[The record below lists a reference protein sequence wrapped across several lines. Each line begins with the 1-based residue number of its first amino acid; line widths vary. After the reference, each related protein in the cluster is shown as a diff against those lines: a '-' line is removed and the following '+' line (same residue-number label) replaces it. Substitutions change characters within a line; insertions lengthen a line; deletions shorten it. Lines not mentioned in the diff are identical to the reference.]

1 MDGIANVARQQ
12 QSQVSSPEVQGRATQ
27 QVQQQVQQA
36 PKVDLV
42 KEIQKENVESS
53 KKIDSKEQ
61 VVDLVDQLNKAM
73 APMNTNLKFGVDSQD
88 IFFVSVIESETS
100 RMIRRFP
107 VEQAVDF
114 LPKMQEVSGMLFDTK
129 G

>member
-12 QSQVSSPEVQGRATQ
+12 QSQVQTGNSQEVKAAEIQAESKPKDLVEATQ
-27 QVQQQVQQA
+27 
-36 PKVDLV
+36 
-42 KEIQKENVESS
+42 KEST
-53 KKIDSKEQ
+53 KIDSKQQ
-61 VVDLVDQLNKAM
+61 VEDLVKKLNEAL
-73 APMNTNLKFGVDSQD
+73 APLKTDLSFGVDKDD
-88 IFFVSVIESETS
+88 IFYVSVNEAKTN

-107 VEQAVDF
+107 AEQALDF